1 MKSSISRNPITPVVA
16 IALAIAGQSLNGS
29 AATVPVADIFGHN
42 EQDNFGQ
49 GFISDMINGSGM
61 NDNDADG
68 VVGWPAGEGDP
79 STWAATSSQWQA
91 EWQSRDLLG
100 DGEEGEDLP
109 TNGKIGWAIFDLG
122 GSFSDLENLYL
133 WNQRENNGRFT
144 ASFNVYLAET
154 PSVAPVHGPT
164 NGSSID
170 YDFSS
175 GGWTLINTGGPLS
188 GTFRGDQVVS
198 LGGGTGRY
206 VAIEILANNGD
217 TERVG
222 LAEVAITRA
231 TADSEPP
238 TLTDIVD
245 DQGGASVS
253 VNTRVTYTV
262 TFSEDMDAN
271 TVSDADFDNA
281 GTAEV
286 AFGSVTETAPGV
298 FEVEV
303 TPTTE
308 GTLQLRVPVGASITD
323 ASGNLLDNDPAIL
336 DDATITVTADV
347 TPPTLA
353 PSDIVDDQ
361 GGGAVLAGTLVTYTV
376 SFSKDMDDST
386 VGADDFGNAGTAAVL
401 FGSVAETAPGVF
413 SVEVTPTLAG
423 SLQLQVLMGAEL
435 SDAAGNPLD
444 TGAAIADDNTI
455 VVSEPTG
462 GTSVVTVA
470 EVFAHN
476 EQDNFGQG
484 FVMDMLNGS
493 GMNGNGN
500 DDVPGWPAVGGDP
513 SMWVATSNAWQA
525 EWQSRDLLGD
535 GDEGEDLPTNGK
547 IGWVIY
553 DLGEATA
560 DLDSLYIWNQRE
572 NAGRYTASFNVY
584 TATSPAVAP
593 VHGPTN
599 SSSIDYDF
607 SSGGWTIV
615 NPGAPLSGTYQG
627 EQVVLLGGRT
637 ARYVAIEI
645 LANNG
650 DANRVG
656 LAEIA
661 VTAGNLGGG
670 GDDFSD
676 WIAMFPGVGSETGI
690 GDDPDGDG
698 VESGV
703 ENFFG
708 TAPDVFTQG
717 LVATSGSGDTFTF
730 THPQGTLADDLTA
743 IYRWSTDLQSF
754 YAGGSAAPSGLR
766 VDFSVT
772 PDSPNPG
779 TTTVTATISGGE
791 TGRLFVDVEVT
802 Q

>member
-1 MKSSISRNPITPVVA
+1 MSTTNTNCDGYGRRDFLQVGLGTA
-16 IALAIAGQSLNGS
+16 AAGLGLSQIMSLRAQ
-29 AATVPVADIFGHN
+29 AAQRAGKASPDEVRCILVWL
-42 EQDNFGQ
+42 
-49 GFISDMINGSGM
+49 
-61 NDNDADG
+61 DG
-68 VVGWPAGEGDP
+68 
-79 STWAATSSQWQA
+79 
-91 EWQSRDLLG
+91 
-100 DGEEGEDLP
+100 
-109 TNGKIGWAIFDLG
+109 
-122 GSFSDLENLYL
+122 
-133 WNQRENNGRFT
+133 
-144 ASFNVYLAET
+144 
-154 PSVAPVHGPT
+154 GPT
-164 NGSSID
+164 HHESFD
-170 YDFSS
+170 PKPDAAKEV
-175 GGWTLINTGGPLS
+175 
-188 GTFRGDQVVS
+188 RGEFKPI
-198 LGGGTGRY
+198 R
-206 VAIEILANNGD
+206 
-217 TERVG
+217 
-222 LAEVAITRA
+222 TRL
-231 TADSEPP
+231 PG
-238 TLTDIVD
+238 V
-245 DQGGASVS
+245 Q
-253 VNTRVTYTV
+253 
-262 TFSEDMDAN
+262 FSEIVPKLAAINDKF
-271 TVSDADFDNA
+271 TVVRSICHKDPNH
-281 GTAEV
+281 G
-286 AFGSVTETAPGV
+286 
-298 FEVEV
+298 
-303 TPTTE
+303 
-308 GTLQLRVPVGASITD
+308 GASITD

-336 DDATITVTADV
+336 DDTTITVTADV

-717 LVATSGSGDTFTF
+717 LIATSGSGDTFTF